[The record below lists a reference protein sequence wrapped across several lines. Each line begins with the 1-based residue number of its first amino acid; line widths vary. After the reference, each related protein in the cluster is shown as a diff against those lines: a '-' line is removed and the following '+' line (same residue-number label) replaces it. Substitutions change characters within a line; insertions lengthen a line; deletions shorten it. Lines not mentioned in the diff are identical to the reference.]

1 MQDTGTARERKFVRR
16 SVFEAEFAAANSAS
30 REREFSAWVS
40 REQDASEA
48 KENLN
53 NLDTKALGRE
63 VISSCVSGYV
73 TIPAITLR
81 GVVVATLVR
90 TINANSN
97 EFENGCHLKKQR
109 TRRRE
114 YQPRLIRSPCS

>member
-1 MQDTGTARERKFVRR
+1 MFMCTKSAQRRLTWLTFPTISPRGLNKRGEQSFEVRIVLETPMQDTGTARERKFVRR
-16 SVFEAEFAAANSAS
+16 SVFEAELAAANSAS

-63 VISSCVSGYV
+63 VISSCVSG
-73 TIPAITLR
+73 L
-81 GVVVATLVR
+81 
-90 TINANSN
+90 
-97 EFENGCHLKKQR
+97 
-109 TRRRE
+109 
-114 YQPRLIRSPCS
+114 RSP